1 MSDKIKIYLLCYR
14 YSENLYDIYKLF
26 TDYEQAYNKMETQYN
41 EALDDFNADGG
52 FKEDETEIEN
62 DKASV
67 VGLNKWEQWNIYD
80 VELEINNFKDF
91 ISVFDIFLNY
101 FNRESIQ
108 FISGDSEITETT
120 KILLKTLNELKNK
133 ISSAVPA
140 DKEG

>member
-101 FNRESIQ
+101 FNREYIQ

-120 KILLKTLNELKNK
+120 KVLLKTLNEFKNK

>member
-91 ISVFDIFLNY
+91 ISLFDIFLNY
-101 FNRESIQ
+101 FNREYIQ
-108 FISGDSEITETT
+108 FISGDSEITETA
-120 KILLKTLNELKNK
+120 KILLKTFNELKNK